1 MTSVDE
7 ARQGRGGGASTHGFG
22 GSGRPEKP
30 RLYPSGSDA
39 SGVTTTR
46 VLSLGAGVQSS
57 TLLLMACRDEIE
69 RPDVAIFVDLGW
81 EMPDTYR
88 WFDTVLRP
96 ECDRAGLELRV
107 VKPTDIRADLI
118 DESGARIMAPLFVR
132 RQDGKRGQLQHQC
145 SRQLKMKPVMREAR
159 RIMGAG
165 ERGRL
170 PASMHLEVWLGISTD
185 ETGRIRADAPTRT
198 TWRYPLTV
206 LGMSRSDCER
216 WLSVRGFGV
225 APRSSC
231 VGCPFRSADSW
242 REMRRDH
249 PEAFAQAVEVDT
261 KVRHLWKRDGEL
273 FLHGRMVPL
282 AEAVTDPEPS
292 LFDAFS
298 FECSG
303 MCGV

>member
-1 MTSVDE
+1 M
-7 ARQGRGGGASTHGFG
+7 Q
-22 GSGRPEKP
+22 
-30 RLYPSGSDA
+30 
-39 SGVTTTR
+39 

-57 TLLLMACRDEIE
+57 TLLLMACRGEIE
-69 RPDVAIFVDLGW
+69 IPDVAIFVDLGW

-88 WFDTVLRP
+88 WLDEVLKP
-96 ECDRAGLELRV
+96 ESQRAGLDLRI
-107 VKPTDIRADLI
+107 VKPSDIRADLT
-118 DESGARIMAPLFVR
+118 DESGTRIMAPLFVR

-159 RIMGAG
+159 KIMGAG

-170 PASMHLEVWLGISTD
+170 PAHMHMEVWLGISTD
-185 ETGRIRADAPTRT
+185 ETGRMRNDAPTRT
-198 TWRYPLTV
+198 SWRYPLTE
-206 LGMSRSDCER
+206 LGMSRSDCEA
-216 WLSVRGFGV
+216 WLDDSGFGV

-231 VGCPFRSADSW
+231 VGCPFRSGDSW
-242 REMRRDH
+242 REMKSKF
-249 PEAFAQAVEVDT
+249 PEVFADAVAVDA

-282 AEAVTDPEPS
+282 NEAVTDPEPS
-292 LFDAFS
+292 LFDDFE